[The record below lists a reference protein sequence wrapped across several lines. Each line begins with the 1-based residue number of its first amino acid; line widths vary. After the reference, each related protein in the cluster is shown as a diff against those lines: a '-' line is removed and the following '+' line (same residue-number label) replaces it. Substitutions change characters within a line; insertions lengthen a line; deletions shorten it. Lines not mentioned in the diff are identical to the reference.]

1 VGYARGVDGWA
12 GRVIDNRYVV
22 ESVLGRGGMGLV
34 LRAHHKFTGEEVA
47 IKVLRPELELDPH
60 LQERFL
66 NEARAPS
73 AIGHR
78 GIVRVLDAGKAP
90 DGLLYLVME
99 LLVGRSLRIPMA
111 RGELAASE
119 IRRIMLEL
127 LDALGAAHARGFV
140 HRDLK
145 PDNVFLVAPSDAVKL
160 LDFGIAKVLD
170 GGAAR
175 VRTASDATLGTPAY
189 MSPEQLNDPRS
200 VDARTDLWAAGII
213 CYEALSGQLP
223 FRADTAPSLMVAIAT
238 KDPDPIRAHM
248 QNVSPAIEAFF
259 ARALSRDLNTR
270 FSSTSEMA
278 AALAALPIGGSKPPA
293 RSSAAMAATLA
304 TDAPP
309 PPAARVAPP
318 QASPRRTR
326 AFALGGIA
334 LVAIIAT
341 AIIASRTHEKPAQ
354 AVEST
359 DSGIAPVTCKAVCA
373 ASARC
378 GWGNALCE
386 SECESRPGA
395 RPCLELAYSNDC
407 DAAARCWFD
416 LGCKGGGP
424 QGTGLCSTA
433 MVCQSKCRPG
443 DFDCGCDCARLMA
456 PSKTLALLRVDTCAI
471 NCVFADGCMERLC
484 PNYIE
489 ECARQ

>member
-1 VGYARGVDGWA
+1 MEGWA
-12 GRVIDNRYVV
+12 GRVIDNRYIV
-22 ESVLGRGGMGLV
+22 ESVLGAGGMGLV
-34 LRAHHKFTGEEVA
+34 LRARHKFTGEEVA

-145 PDNVFLVAPSDAVKL
+145 PDNVFLVAPTDVVKL

-170 GGAAR
+170 GGVGR

-189 MSPEQLNDPRS
+189 MSPEQLNDPRT
-200 VDARTDLWAAGII
+200 VDARTDLWAAGIM

-223 FRADTAPSLMVAIAT
+223 YRADTAPALMVAIAT
-238 KDPDPIRAHM
+238 KEPDPIRVHM
-248 QNVSPAIEAFF
+248 PTATPAQEAFF
-259 ARALSRDLNTR
+259 ARALSRDPNTR

-278 AALAALPIGGSKPPA
+278 AALAALPVGGSRPAA
-293 RSSAAMAATLA
+293 RSSIAMAATMA
-304 TDAPP
+304 TGAPP
-309 PPAARVAPP
+309 PVASALPAAAPP
-318 QASPRRTR
+318 RRSR
-326 AFALGGIA
+326 ALLVGGIGLA
-334 LVAIIAT
+334 AIIAVV
-341 AIIASRTHEKPAQ
+341 AVVASRKDEKPAQ
-354 AVEST
+354 PVNAA
-359 DSGIAPVTCKAVCA
+359 APVVTPTGITCKSACE

-395 RPCLELAYSNDC
+395 RPCLELAHSNDC
-407 DAAARCWFD
+407 DAAARCWFE

-471 NCVFADGCMERLC
+471 SCVFDENCMERLC
-484 PNYIE
+484 PTYVE
-489 ECARQ
+489 ACARQ